1 MITTYA
7 NGGMVNAPPRNPVSQ
22 FRFLIYFTSL
32 KPFSD
37 QTGDTDKPSLK
48 VAIRNSSFSFHHNSY
63 FTVLLSLRPNPFSFI
78 FFIFFIFYFCIFFIF
93 LFLLTP

>member
-63 FTVLLSLRPNPFSFI
+63 FTVLLSLRPNPFSLI
-78 FFIFFIFYFCIFFIF
+78 LFIFFIFYFCIFFIF